1 MFKKVL
7 FYILLIGTCT
17 GPQYAKAV
25 PAPFRVRQAIY
36 LYAKA
41 GDVRALKALQAR
53 GISLEARDGKG
64 NTALCEATWR
74 KDRVAFQALRSAG
87 ANLGAACMNRI
98 PASYKT
104 AMGLSPATGTGA
116 GTTGAGLAAATTAE
130 TAGLS
135 TAAMVGIGVGAVA
148 LVGGGVALAAGG
160 GGGGSSSKGDKPQD
174 TGGETCAGYA
184 LTTCPANGDCDTC
197 TDKDG
202 NTRYTLTKCHA
213 GYDRTGNTC
222 VAHNCAAEGYRAT
235 ACTANETPT
244 GTCRSGA
251 STWYKCQAKPVDK
264 CENVNCGAHGT
275 CSDGMCVCSDNY
287 YGPRCE
293 TAPLN
298 CGAHGTWNPATKACD
313 CSDGYTGTICQTA
326 PVVDKCENVNC
337 GAHGT
342 CLEGMCVCSDNY
354 YGPRCETAPL
364 NCGAHGTWNP
374 ATKACDCSDGYTGT
388 TCQTAPV
395 VDKCEN
401 INCGAHG
408 TCSDG
413 MCVCSDNYY
422 GPRCETAPLNCG
434 DHGTW
439 NPATKACD
447 CSDGYTGTTCQTAPV
462 VDKCAGI
469 TCQGGGTCNS
479 DTGMCA
485 CDATQG
491 WVQDGQNCKP
501 ATCAGEA
508 LTACPSHKPIQKAS
522 CISGGQQYLVC
533 EEAPACPAGQYG
545 DGTTCTQCPSG
556 STSAAGATQISDCT
570 CPDQWQDPNTFQCY
584 ATYTCLH
591 GGKQNGPT
599 SCDCTGTG
607 YTGTLCEIIGSG
619 TGTQPDLADPVTWQ
633 TSEFK
638 KGNFLSQIGAD
649 KAYARGYTGLVHDP
663 NTRQPTT
670 EKVRVG
676 VLDSGVDITHQ
687 DLIDNLSK
695 DADGNIYG
703 FNFDYGPCKGS
714 DKKNCYS
721 HTVSNGTHY
730 VTFLDENGN
739 AKNSAGNYYYR
750 GTISAADWNTYANA
764 YADDYDWD
772 KEKYNPNPHKTGSDG
787 ELNGHGTHVA
797 GIIGAAKD
805 DVYMHGVAPNVEM
818 VAGIYDTRF
827 TGFSLAAKTFAD
839 QRVRVINMSFG
850 LPASYDDTTTQ
861 VQYAKGKNASN
872 IYYASEVAGYKTLV
886 ANNIVTVKSA
896 GNDSAPDKHNGK
908 VLPATVDLGV
918 PLTTTFGKGSQYDMT
933 NLFVAVAALNYK
945 NGLASYS
952 QSCGAAQG
960 YCISAPGGDPDTALA
975 YAQEMYDNGTW
986 TYDYANTWYKEH
998 RAITSTIPGG
1008 EYGELW
1014 GTSMATPVVTGSI
1027 ALLMGAYPWLSSQE
1041 VVDLLFMTANQDLP
1055 DWVDSVTYTSIKT
1068 GETKRTSTL
1077 YGHGMVDLDKA
1088 TGSAIGDLYVT
1099 TGTTTNANRMAIKQA
1114 SFKLPR
1120 RMSTALMQ
1128 NMPAGV
1134 MALDA
1139 YERPFMIRMDTLVKR
1154 PHRSE
1159 KAFRQSFRSFLSRG
1173 KIQTAGVPDKLSFT
1187 FATTPATDNL
1197 LGYGALDMNLA
1208 LSDTQALRLSYRAD
1222 TRLGEDYFNQV
1233 LSNPFTEMRNSY
1245 ALAHTF
1251 KLNKKWGFTFGAIT
1265 GKNGFFDADKDYDT
1279 EFKKSVNAF
1288 SGEVS
1293 YQPSRR
1299 LTLKAVGG
1307 MVSEKDAILGMNG
1320 AGAFKTDTGT
1330 TYYTGAVAEIYP
1342 TQKLTLS
1349 AAWYYGHSVMN
1360 GTDSLLSFGRLE
1372 SDSFALDARYQA
1384 TKDRLFGLQVS
1395 SPLRIRKGTA
1405 TFLLPTGR
1413 GMYDDTVYTDT
1424 YRVSLKSTA
1433 REYNVGLYMT
1443 ETGKTFDWRYE
1454 LGVRFHPDHDAT
1466 AAPDYRALFGFD
1478 WKY

>member
-41 GDVRALKALQAR
+41 GDIRALKALQAR
-53 GISLEARDGKG
+53 GISLEARDDKG

-98 PASYKT
+98 PVSYKT
-104 AMGLSPATGTGA
+104 AMGLSPATGTVA
-116 GTTGAGLAAATTAE
+116 GTTGTGLAAATTAE

-174 TGGETCAGYA
+174 TGGETCAGYT

-197 TDKDG
+197 TDGDG

-235 ACTANETPT
+235 ACTANETQT

-264 CENVNCGAHGT
+264 CENVNCGTHGT

-313 CSDGYTGTICQTA
+313 CSDGYTGTT
-326 PVVDKCENVNC
+326 CE
-337 GAHGT
+337 
-342 CLEGMCVCSDNY
+342 
-354 YGPRCETAPL
+354 
-364 NCGAHGTWNP
+364 
-374 ATKACDCSDGYTGT
+374 
-388 TCQTAPV
+388 TAPV

-422 GPRCETAPLNCG
+422 GSRCEMAPLNCGSHGTWNSATKACDCADGYTGTTCQTAPVVDNCENINCGAHGTCSDGICVCSDNYYGPRCETAPLNCG
-434 DHGTW
+434 VHGTW

-447 CSDGYTGTTCQTAPV
+447 CTDDYTGTTCQTAPV

-469 TCQGGGTCNS
+469 TCQGGGICNS

-485 CDATQG
+485 CDAAQG

-522 CISGGQQYLVC
+522 CMSGGQQYLVC
-533 EEAPACPAGQYG
+533 EEVPACPAGQYG

-556 STSAAGATQISDCT
+556 STSAAGATQLSDCT
-570 CPDQWQDPNTFQCY
+570 CPDKWQDPNTFQCY
-584 ATYTCLH
+584 DTYICLH

-607 YTGTLCEIIGSG
+607 YTGTLCEIIGSE

-638 KGNFLSQIGAD
+638 KGNFLDQIGAD

-676 VLDSGVDITHQ
+676 VLDSGVDTTHQ
-687 DLIDNLSK
+687 DLSDNLSK

-714 DKKNCYS
+714 DKKNCYY
-721 HTVSNGTHY
+721 HWVEDNTHY
-730 VTFLDENGN
+730 LAFVDENGN
-739 AKNSAGNYYYR
+739 MKNSAGQYYKA
-750 GTISAADWNTYANA
+750 GIISEDQWNAYTNA

-772 KEKYNPNPHKTGSDG
+772 KEKYNPNPHKTDSDG
-787 ELNGHGTHVA
+787 ELNSHGTHVA
-797 GIIGAAKD
+797 GIIGAAKNNSG
-805 DVYMHGVAPNVEM
+805 MHGVAPNVEM
-818 VAGIYDTRF
+818 VAGIFDQYGLGF
-827 TGFSLAAKTFAD
+827 TLAAKTFAD

-850 LPASYDDTTTQ
+850 GNASYDNTKTQ
-861 VQYAKGKNASN
+861 VQYAQGKKASD
-872 IYYASEVAGYKTLV
+872 IYSTSYISGYKTLV

-896 GNDSAPDKHNGK
+896 GNNSAPDKHDGQ

-918 PLTTTFGKGSQYDMT
+918 PLTTTFGKGSQYDIT

-945 NGLASYS
+945 NGLARYS

-986 TYDYANTWYKEH
+986 TYDYANTWYQEH

-1014 GTSMATPVVTGSI
+1014 GTSMAAPVVTGSI

-1055 DWVDSVTYTSIKT
+1055 DWVDSGTYTSIKT
-1068 GETKRTSTL
+1068 GETKRTSNL

-1173 KIQTAGVPDKLSFT
+1173 KVQTAGVPDKLSFT

-1222 TRLGEDYFNQV
+1222 TRLGENYFNQV

-1342 TQKLTLS
+1342 TQQLTLS
-1349 AAWYYGHSVMN
+1349 AAWYYGHSVMD